1 MLKTFF
7 ELRIGDKGPKVKEAV
22 KMLQKAGSAIKDTC
36 VFHIGMVSA
45 VKAFQRRNKLA
56 ATGTINQMTWNK
68 LKLCS
73 TKTCKPVKMA
83 GKK

>member
-1 MLKTFF
+1 MLKFVD
-7 ELRIGDKGPKVKEAV
+7 LGIGDKGPKVKEAV
-22 KMLQKAGSAIKDTC
+22 KMLQKAGSTIKDTC

-45 VKAFQRRNKLA
+45 VRAFQRRNKLA
-56 ATGTINQMTWNK
+56 VTGIIDQTTWNK

-73 TKTCKPVKMA
+73 TKTRKPVKMA